1 MVYFFNTL
9 SAAPQ
14 TRAAQQEGEGN
25 FSVQAQAVGSNG
37 KMNAKV
43 LILNQNYEPMS
54 VINVRKAV
62 VLLFLGKAELIASV
76 DGKRVRAVS
85 MSMPFPS
92 IVRVSVY
99 VRIPYKR
106 IILSRKNILRRDGHR
121 CQYCGRGDLP
131 LTVDHVLPL
140 SRGGDD
146 TWENLVCACVG
157 CNNRKGDRTPQESN
171 MPLRRNP
178 LRPNHVT
185 FIRHFV
191 GSLDERWKPYLFLN

>member
-14 TRAAQQEGEGN
+14 TRAAQQEGEGD

-37 KMNAKV
+37 RMNAKV

>member
-14 TRAAQQEGEGN
+14 TRAAQQEGEGD

-37 KMNAKV
+37 RMNAKV

-171 MPLRRNP
+171 MSLRRNP